1 VGRRQLT
8 WLSSWGTA
16 GGKPKPVVFV
26 RIPLFTAFPVVFVE
40 GNFVPVAVADVV
52 GVDINVAMDNV
63 LQINHQSGVGGIWE
77 PQAAN
82 EKMLICR
89 LPAGALVFRVL
100 GGCRVACNLACS
112 SSSN

>member
-1 VGRRQLT
+1 MV
-8 WLSSWGTA
+8 WGKTGGPKTTDMVVFMRDS

-89 LPAGALVFRVL
+89 LPAGALVFTVF
-100 GGCRVACNLACS
+100 GGC
-112 SSSN
+112 